1 MVDYQSQF
9 ELNDSYYFTKLDF
22 ITWNR
27 YFHVLQIFKK
37 QKYNNILEI
46 GSGDGIL
53 KSILKPYVN
62 IYKTLDINIKM
73 NPDFN
78 HDLRF
83 YNDDLSNNF
92 DLIIIT
98 DVLEHIPFN
107 DLTIAFDN
115 LNKYLTLGGKVILTI
130 PYRRSFISYF
140 SSLNY
145 EPKIL
150 SIKNGFLSLGSFYRN
165 FIIKKPWIDP
175 HHCYEIGILGIK
187 VNDVE
192 KVIKQN
198 NFIIL
203 ISKIIPYVNIW
214 LIEKSNDT

>member
-1 MVDYQSQF
+1 
-9 ELNDSYYFTKLDF
+9 
-22 ITWNR
+22 
-27 YFHVLQIFKK
+27 
-37 QKYNNILEI
+37 
-46 GSGDGIL
+46 
-53 KSILKPYVN
+53 
-62 IYKTLDINIKM
+62 M

-150 SIKNGFLSLGSFYRN
+150 SIKNGFLHKG
-165 FIIKKPWIDP
+165 
-175 HHCYEIGILGIK
+175 H
-187 VNDVE
+187 
-192 KVIKQN
+192 
-198 NFIIL
+198 
-203 ISKIIPYVNIW
+203 SKW
-214 LIEKSNDT
+214 